1 VKINADNLQQQLDSA
16 FSPVYLIAGDEP
28 LLVTEA
34 CDAVRAAARSHG
46 YDERTVMVAE
56 RGFDWDSLN
65 AAGSN
70 MSLFGEKCLLEL
82 RLPTGKPG
90 QAGARALLEYVE
102 EPPQDTALLIISAR
116 LDRTAQK
123 SKWVKALSSAGV
135 FCPIYNIDEKRL
147 PGWISARMRA
157 AGLDPDRE
165 AVALLADRVEGNLLA
180 AQQEIE
186 KLLLLDGPGKVDIE
200 AVRASVGD
208 SSRFDVFQLADAAV
222 GGDLKRCLRVLS
234 GLRQEG
240 VEPVLVSWAL
250 VREIR
255 SLAGLAHAVS
265 RGTSIGAAM
274 ASAHIWQSRQ
284 SLFASA
290 LRRHDL
296 ASAHMLVLQA
306 AQTDA
311 TIKGARRGDAWACLQ
326 ALSCALAAGTATPL
340 AQAG

>member
-1 VKINADNLQQQLDSA
+1 MKINADNLKQQLDSA
-16 FSPVYLIAGDEP
+16 LSPVYLIAGDEF

-34 CDAVRAAARSHG
+34 CDAVRAAARSQG
-46 YDERTVMVAE
+46 FDERTVMVAD
-56 RGFDWDSLN
+56 RSFDWDSLF
-65 AAGSN
+65 AAGSS
-70 MSLFGEKCLLEL
+70 MSLFGEKRLLEL

-90 QAGARALLEYVE
+90 QIGSRALLEYVGE
-102 EPPQDTALLIISAR
+102 LPPDTLLLIISAR
-116 LDRTAQK
+116 LDRAAQN

-135 FCPIYNIDEKRL
+135 FCPIYSVDEKRL
-147 PGWISARMRA
+147 PAWISARMRA
-157 AGLDPDRE
+157 AGLNPDRE

-186 KLLLLDGPGKVDIE
+186 KLLLLSGPGKVDSE

-222 GGDLKRCLRVLS
+222 GGDLKRSLRVLS
-234 GLRQEG
+234 GLKQEG

-255 SLAGLAHAVS
+255 SLAGLAYAVS
-265 RGTSIGAAM
+265 CGTSISVAM
-274 ASAHIWQSRQ
+274 ASARIWQSRQ
-284 SLFASA
+284 SLVASA
-290 LRRHDL
+290 LRRHNL
-296 ASAHMLVLQA
+296 ASAHTLVLQA

-311 TIKGARRGDAWACLQ
+311 TIKGARRGDAWVCLQ
-326 ALSCALAAGTATPL
+326 ALTSALAAGVATPL